1 MLSNCHVNNCY
12 RFKKG
17 EMLPLHL
24 LNALWNDEEE
34 KILLATMTFFCLWI
48 LVFFMRVLLVE
59 SSEQENVGK

>member
-1 MLSNCHVNNCY
+1 MLIIVIDL
-12 RFKKG
+12 KKG